1 MKINLDPKE
10 IDSKAFQKMLS
21 MQIKE
26 MNSALAK
33 QKTLRELLQEEKPES
48 VTNSGHTYTF
58 DKNALMKLT
67 QIVPKFN
74 RNSLKLPIYLYLD
87 VNVPDQYYI
96 NDELQAEVFKK
107 LGNLSD
113 NYEFRN
119 GKLWIPRTIGKMV
132 HRKYPSI
139 LQYFWL
145 P

>member
-1 MKINLDPKE
+1 MKPNLDPKE

-33 QKTLRELLQEEKPES
+33 QKTLGELLREEKPES
-48 VTNSGHTYTF
+48 VTNSGHTYIF
-58 DKNALMKLT
+58 DIEALKKLT
-67 QIVPKFN
+67 KMVPKFN
-74 RNSLKLPIYLYLD
+74 HNNLKLPIYLYLD
-87 VNVPDQYYI
+87 INVPDQYYI

-107 LGNLSD
+107 LANLSD

-119 GKLWIPRTIGKMV
+119 GKLWIPRTLGKIV
-132 HRKYPSI
+132 HRKYPTI